1 MQEGMVWEWY
11 ITEHNA
17 HRLYQILKKE
27 EIEHVKPDEDRPS
40 QCDKVTINMV
50 SPAQTT
56 VERTESEAKH
66 LKANSQKRKS
76 QSLDS
81 AQGVHYSDKSKK
93 KKTGA
98 SYWNQR

>member
-1 MQEGMVWEWY
+1 
-11 ITEHNA
+11 
-17 HRLYQILKKE
+17 
-27 EIEHVKPDEDRPS
+27 
-40 QCDKVTINMV
+40 MV